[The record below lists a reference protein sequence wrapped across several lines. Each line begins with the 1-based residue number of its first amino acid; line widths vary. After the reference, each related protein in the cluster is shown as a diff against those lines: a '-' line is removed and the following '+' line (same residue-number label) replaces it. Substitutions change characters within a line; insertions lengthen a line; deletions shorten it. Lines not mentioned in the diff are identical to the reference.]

1 MKRNV
6 FFLSAVFWCFVLSAC
21 YNDGEPCGLLV
32 VNNSRDAVYTISVE
46 WEDQT
51 MGVRDAGG
59 RALLARGE
67 TFGITLEGESGR
79 FTVTMAD
86 ENDRPLGRATA
97 SYRGRPIWLTL
108 EEDGTV
114 SVREKALDGD
124 GAA

>member
-1 MKRNV
+1 MKRALIILTAAIC
-6 FFLSAVFWCFVLSAC
+6 LSLSAC
-21 YNDGEPCGLLV
+21 CASEEPCGLLV

-59 RALLARGE
+59 RALLERGE
-67 TFGITLEGESGR
+67 TLGIPVEGESGR
-79 FTVTMAD
+79 FTVTLAD
-86 ENDRPLGRATA
+86 ENDRTLGRATA

-114 SVREKALDGD
+114 SVREEALDGD
-124 GAA
+124 SAA